1 MSRALAIAC
10 LALTGCAS
18 WFKPTAPLPVEQPV
32 AVLAPTPIS
41 VPSLPP
47 FGSSIGIS
55 PEDIA
60 KAVDAA
66 RQTVDLSDRS
76 KDSAADRTAKLG
88 ALSDLSR
95 VAAWAV
101 AIGFLAFLAS
111 GVFPITGLRTNALLT
126 IGIGASI
133 SVAAPW
139 LNDILGD
146 DKTRAISY
154 TAFGIVA
161 ISAAVGLGWYIIDK
175 VKDET
180 EHDNGQD
187 RP

>member
-18 WFKPTAPLPVEQPV
+18 WFKPSKPE
-32 AVLAPTPIS
+32 PTPEPAKVEAVTLAHT

-47 FGSSIGIS
+47 FGASIGIT

-66 RQTVDLSDRS
+66 RQTVDLTDRS

-95 VAAWAV
+95 VSAYAV
-101 AIGFLAFLAS
+101 ALGFLAFLAS
-111 GVFPITGLRTNALLT
+111 GFVPIPGLRTNALLT
-126 IGIGASI
+126 IGIGAAI

-146 DKTRAISY
+146 DKTRTISY
-154 TAFGIVA
+154 AAFGIVA

-180 EHDNGQD
+180 EHDDG
-187 RP
+187 RA